1 MLNEII
7 MELMQS
13 DDYKPRY
20 DKKLIKTYQD
30 ASKETKEVIDDMFI
44 TLTGYSFNTIIT
56 EHYTNE
62 KD

>member
-20 DKKLIKTYQD
+20 DKNLIKTYQD
-30 ASKETKEVIDDMFI
+30 ASKETKEVIDDLFI

-56 EHYTNE
+56 EYYTEE

>member
-13 DDYKPRY
+13 DDYKQRY

-30 ASKETKEVIDDMFI
+30 ASKETKDIIDDLFS

>member
-1 MLNEII
+1 

-20 DKKLIKTYQD
+20 DKNLIKTYQD
-30 ASKETKEVIDDMFI
+30 APKETKEVIDDMFI
-44 TLTGYSFNTIIT
+44 TLTGFSFNTIIT